1 MCCARWEEGGLL
13 LTAQPEEDRAFTALS
28 WIAIQVK
35 HTPSTVFGFNLLF
48 FNTYRQYVFI
58 FSLDNISLFL
68 LQGEKKIPKTPSIKK
83 KKQEAI

>member
-1 MCCARWEEGGLL
+1 MCCAMWEEDGLL
-13 LTAQPEEDRAFTALS
+13 LTTQPEEDRAISALS

-35 HTPSTVFGFNLLF
+35 HTPSTVFGFTLLF

-68 LQGEKKIPKTPSIKK
+68 LQGEKKNPQNTKY
-83 KKQEAI
+83 